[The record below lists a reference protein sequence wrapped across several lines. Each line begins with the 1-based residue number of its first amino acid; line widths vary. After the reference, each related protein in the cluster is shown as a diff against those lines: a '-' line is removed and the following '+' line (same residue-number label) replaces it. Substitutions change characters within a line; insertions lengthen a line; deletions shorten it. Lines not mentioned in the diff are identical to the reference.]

1 MFDHLCLICIH
12 YDASL
17 SLLQRHIR
25 RLYSP
30 EVETVYVRISED
42 VDLIDRAQMLKM
54 IRRVFVDAAV
64 KIVTVSDYQIHLVAA
79 MVEYAEK
86 IRGNSDI

>member
-12 YDASL
+12 FDASL
-17 SLLQRHIR
+17 DLLQRHIR

-30 EVETVYVRISED
+30 EVETVYVRISKE
-42 VDLIDRAQMLKM
+42 VGIIKRARMLIA
-54 IRRVFVDAAV
+54 IRRVFVGVEID
-64 KIVTVSDYQIHLVAA
+64 ILEVTDYQIHLVAA

-86 IRGNSDI
+86 RRK

>member
-17 SLLQRHIR
+17 DLLQRHVR

-30 EVETVYVRISED
+30 EVETVYVRISKD
-42 VDLIDRAQMLKM
+42 INLIDRAQMLKT
-54 IRRVFVDAAV
+54 IRGVFVGAEV
-64 KIVTVSDYQIHLVAA
+64 NIVEVSDYQIHLVAA
-79 MVEYAEK
+79 MLEYAEK
-86 IRGNSDI
+86 RKP

>member
-1 MFDHLCLICIH
+1 MFDHLCLILIH

-17 SLLQRHIR
+17 GMLQRHIR

-30 EVETVYVRISED
+30 EVETVYVRISKE
-42 VDLIDRAQMLKM
+42 VGIIKRARMLIA
-54 IRRVFVDAAV
+54 IRRVFAGVEID
-64 KIVTVSDYQIHLVAA
+64 ILEVTDFQIHLVAA

-86 IRGNSDI
+86 RRK

>member
-12 YDASL
+12 FDANL
-17 SLLQRHIR
+17 ELMQRHLK

-30 EVETVYVRISED
+30 EVEKVYVRISK
-42 VDLIDRAQMLKM
+42 DLDLLDRAKMLIA
-54 IRRVFVDAAV
+54 IRRVFVGIEID
-64 KIVTVSDYQIHLVAA
+64 ILEVTDYQIHLVAA

-86 IRGNSDI
+86 RRK